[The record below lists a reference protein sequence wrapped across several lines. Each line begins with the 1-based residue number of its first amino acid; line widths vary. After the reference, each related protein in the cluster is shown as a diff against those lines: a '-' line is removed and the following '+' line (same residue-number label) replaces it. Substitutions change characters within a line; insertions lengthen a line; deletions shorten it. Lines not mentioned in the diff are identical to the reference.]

1 MNTFNPET
9 FETKFAISDIA
20 TDLYIQG
27 DGQFLIKDIA
37 KKIDI
42 TPAEVF
48 NYFPNKKSILEF
60 YYASL
65 IIRYEMMIDEIDDF
79 DSYTLSEKLSNFA
92 FTTFDMLQEKETF
105 VEATLSDNILNSFTK
120 TDFEK
125 EIERLI
131 KKFLENDD
139 HIAISSTLVLNSYS
153 YTFLRR
159 QYLELL
165 RFWLNDSSENK
176 ELTMELTDKA
186 TAVFQELMYNPV
198 LDKSFDLVKFLNA
211 NRKAF
216 LNNIPIVKQFCS
228 KIENEN
234 L

>member
-1 MNTFNPET
+1 MDTFDPET
-9 FETKFAISDIA
+9 FEIKFIIADIA

-27 DGQFLIKDIA
+27 DGQFYIKDIA
-37 KKIDI
+37 KEIDI

-65 IIRYEMMIDEIDDF
+65 VIRYEMMIDEIDDF
-79 DSYTLSEKLSNFA
+79 ESYTLSEKLSNFA
-92 FTTFDMLQEKETF
+92 FTNFDMLREKEAF
-105 VEATLSDNILNSFTK
+105 VEATLSDYILNSFTK

-125 EIERLI
+125 ELERLI
-131 KKFLENDD
+131 KQFLENDD
-139 HIAISSTLVLNSYS
+139 HISVSSTLVLNSYS

-165 RFWLNDSSENK
+165 RFWINDTSEDK
-176 ELTMELTDKA
+176 ELSMELTDKA
-186 TAVFQELMYNPV
+186 TAVLQELMYNPV
-198 LDKSFDLVKFLNA
+198 LDKSFDLVKFMNA

-216 LNNIPIVKQFCS
+216 INNIPIVKQLCS
-228 KIENEN
+228 KIEIR
-234 L
+234 

>member
-1 MNTFNPET
+1 
-9 FETKFAISDIA
+9 
-20 TDLYIQG
+20 
-27 DGQFLIKDIA
+27 
-37 KKIDI
+37 
-42 TPAEVF
+42 
-48 NYFPNKKSILEF
+48 
-60 YYASL
+60 
-65 IIRYEMMIDEIDDF
+65 MMIDEIDDF
-79 DSYTLSEKLSNFA
+79 ESYTLSEKLSNFA
-92 FTTFDMLQEKETF
+92 FTTFDMLREKESF
-105 VEATLSDNILNSFTK
+105 VEATLSNYILNSFTK

-139 HIAISSTLVLNSYS
+139 HLAISSTLVLNSYS

-186 TAVFQELMYNPV
+186 TAVFQELLYNPV
-198 LDKSFDLVKFLNA
+198 LDKSFDLVKFMNA

-228 KIENEN
+228 KIENDN

>member
-1 MNTFNPET
+1 MI
-9 FETKFAISDIA
+9 ADAA

-27 DGQFLIKDIA
+27 DGKFHIKDVA
-37 KKIDI
+37 KKVNI

-79 DSYTLSEKLSNFA
+79 ESYTLSEKLSNFA
-92 FTTFDMLQEKETF
+92 FTNFDMLREKEGF
-105 VEATLSDNILNSFTK
+105 VEVTLEDYILNSFRK

-125 EIERLI
+125 ELERLA
-131 KKFLENDD
+131 KQFLQHDD
-139 HIAISSTLVLNSYS
+139 RISIASTLILNQYSYS
-153 YTFLRR
+153 VLRR

-165 RFWLNDSSENK
+165 RFWINDTSEDK

-186 TAVFQELMYNPV
+186 TAVLQEAVYNPV
-198 LDKSFDLVKFLNA
+198 LDKSFDLFKFINA

-216 LNNIPIVKQFCS
+216 VNNIPIVKKLCS
-228 KIENEN
+228 KIEIR
-234 L
+234 

>member
-1 MNTFNPET
+1 MDTFDPEI
-9 FETKFAISDIA
+9 FETKYTIADIA
-20 TDLYIQG
+20 TDLYMQG
-27 DGQFLIKDIA
+27 GSQFYIKDIA
-37 KKIDI
+37 KQMDI

-65 IIRYEMMIDEIDDF
+65 VIRYEMMIDEIDDF
-79 DSYTLSEKLSNFA
+79 GSYTLSEKLSNFA
-92 FTTFDMLQEKETF
+92 FTNFDMLREKEAF
-105 VEATLSDNILNSFTK
+105 VEATLSDYILNSFSK

-125 EIERLI
+125 ELERLI

-139 HIAISSTLVLNSYS
+139 NISVSSTLALNSYS

-165 RFWLNDSSENK
+165 RFWMNDTSEDK
-176 ELTMELTDKA
+176 ELSMELTDKA
-186 TAVFQELMYNPV
+186 TAVLQEIMYNPI
-198 LDKSFDLVKFLNA
+198 LDKSFDLAKFVNA

-216 LNNIPIVKQFCS
+216 INQIPIVKQLCS
-228 KIENEN
+228 KIEIR
-234 L
+234 

>member
-1 MNTFNPET
+1 MNTFDPET
-9 FETKFAISDIA
+9 FETKFAIADIA
-20 TDLYIQG
+20 TDLYMQG
-27 DGQFLIKDIA
+27 DGQFYIKNIA

-65 IIRYEMMIDEIDDF
+65 VIRYEMMIDEIDNF
-79 DSYTLSEKLSNFA
+79 ESYTLSEKLSNFA
-92 FTTFDMLQEKETF
+92 FTNFDMLREKEAF
-105 VEATLSDNILNSFTK
+105 VEATLSDYILNSFTK

-125 EIERLI
+125 ELERLI
-131 KKFLENDD
+131 KQFLENDE
-139 HIAISSTLVLNSYS
+139 HISVSSTLVLNFYS

-165 RFWLNDSSENK
+165 RFWINDTSEDK
-176 ELTMELTDKA
+176 ELSMELTDKA
-186 TAVFQELMYNPV
+186 TAVLQELMYNPV
-198 LDKSFDLVKFLNA
+198 LDKSFDLLKFMNA

-216 LNNIPIVKQFCS
+216 INNIPIVKQLCS
-228 KIENEN
+228 KIEIR
-234 L
+234 

>member
-1 MNTFNPET
+1 MDRFDPDT
-9 FETKFAISDIA
+9 FEIKFMIADAA

-27 DGQFLIKDIA
+27 DGKFHIKDVA
-37 KKIDI
+37 KKVNI

-79 DSYTLSEKLSNFA
+79 ESYTLSEKLSNFA
-92 FTTFDMLQEKETF
+92 FTNFDMLREKEGF
-105 VEATLSDNILNSFTK
+105 VEVTLEDYILNSFRK

-125 EIERLI
+125 ELERLA
-131 KKFLENDD
+131 KQFLQHDD
-139 HIAISSTLVLNSYS
+139 RISIASTLILNQYSYS
-153 YTFLRR
+153 VLRR

-165 RFWLNDSSENK
+165 RFWINDTSEDK

-186 TAVFQELMYNPV
+186 TAVLQEAVYNPV
-198 LDKSFDLVKFLNA
+198 LDKSFDLFKFINA

-216 LNNIPIVKQFCS
+216 VNNIPIVKKLCS
-228 KIENEN
+228 KIEIR
-234 L
+234 